1 MSGKAKGSAATHH
14 WIMQRASAIA
24 LVPLT
29 VWFVISL
36 IVYAGAPYEEVRE
49 WVGSP
54 GPAVMLIVLVVA
66 SFYHAN
72 LGLYEVV
79 EDYIANPPVKSVA
92 KVLVTV
98 ACVILG
104 LIGVFSVLKIGFGG

>member
-1 MSGKAKGSAATHH
+1 M
-14 WIMQRASAIA
+14 
-24 LVPLT
+24 PLT
-29 VWFVISL
+29 IWFVISL
-36 IVYAGAPYEEVRE
+36 IVYSGAPYEEVRA

-54 GPAVMLIVLVVA
+54 GPAVMLILLVGA

-79 EDYIANPPVKSVA
+79 EDYIANAATKSVA
-92 KVLVTV
+92 KVLVSL
-98 ACVILG
+98 ACLALG